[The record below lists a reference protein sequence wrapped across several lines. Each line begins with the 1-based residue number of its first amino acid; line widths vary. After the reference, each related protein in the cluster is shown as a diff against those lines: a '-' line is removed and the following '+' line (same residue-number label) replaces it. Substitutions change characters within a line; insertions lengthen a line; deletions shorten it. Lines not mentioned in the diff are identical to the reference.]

1 MFSSGFYEI
10 SKNMF
15 LWNTSSIGLDWVPD
29 QSAWKDIDAESVQK
43 DFVILTASFRGF
55 AEISCAGFNF
65 AIALIDLEQQ
75 NAYK

>member
-1 MFSSGFYEI
+1 MDFTKFLKTCFYGTPRRVD
-10 SKNMF
+10 
-15 LWNTSSIGLDWVPD
+15 WIGLPD